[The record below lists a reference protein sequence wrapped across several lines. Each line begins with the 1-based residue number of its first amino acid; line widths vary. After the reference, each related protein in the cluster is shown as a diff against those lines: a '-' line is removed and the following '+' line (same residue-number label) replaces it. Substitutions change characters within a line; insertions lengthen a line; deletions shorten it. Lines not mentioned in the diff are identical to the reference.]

1 MRILDEHRAGLGAI
15 DLRAY
20 ASGYRA
26 EATALGLRMAIED
39 GRAARVLEWAE
50 QSRASHLLLR
60 PVRPPDDPELAE
72 ALTELRAIVAEAY
85 RRRATDRGSARLV
98 RRQIMLERH
107 IRDHHRQQRSEE
119 PFQAMAPV
127 PASRLAAALGESAL
141 VEFIQ
146 LDDRLTAVTVV
157 GGRIRLWRLRP
168 LAHIRDHLDRVPFA
182 LHRLSRHNVDRASQ
196 EAAVTM
202 LRHAAQHIDDAL
214 FGPLAGEI
222 GDRPLVLIPTGVLQS
237 LPWSILPSC
246 AGRPVTVSPSAAL
259 WCTGLR
265 PPDTGGHTVVASG
278 PGLPG
283 ARSEAEEVAGIYRT
297 TALVDDQANVG
308 AVTAALDGADVAHL
322 AAHGRVHL
330 HNPLF
335 SSLGFADGPLTVY
348 DLEALH
354 RAPQLV
360 VLAACDIGRP
370 VVPAGD
376 ELLGLGAAFIV
387 QGTRQIVA
395 SVTPIPDA
403 QATPLMVAFHR
414 ALAAGRSASVAL
426 AESQRQLAS
435 EDTVAMATA
444 AAFVCVGAEYSLP
457 PHLDPQPKPVPAAL
471 GARTGPGASMA
482 QRPASA

>member
-1 MRILDEHRAGLGAI
+1 M
-15 DLRAY
+15 
-20 ASGYRA
+20 
-26 EATALGLRMAIED
+26 
-39 GRAARVLEWAE
+39 
-50 QSRASHLLLR
+50 
-60 PVRPPDDPELAE
+60 
-72 ALTELRAIVAEAY
+72 
-85 RRRATDRGSARLV
+85 
-98 RRQIMLERH
+98 MLERH

-127 PASRLAAALGESAL
+127 PPSRLAAALGESAL

-146 LDDRLTAVTVV
+146 LDGRLTAVTVV
-157 GGRIRLWRLRP
+157 AGRIRLWRLRP
-168 LAHIRDHLDRVPFA
+168 LAHIRDHIERVPFA
-182 LHRLSRHNVDRASQ
+182 LHRLSRRNVNRASQ

-202 LRHAAQHIDDAL
+202 LRHAAKHIDEAL

-246 AGRPVTVSPSAAL
+246 TGRPVTVSPSAAL

-265 PPDTGGHTVVASG
+265 PRDTGGHAIVASG

-283 ARSEAEEVAGIYRT
+283 ARSEAEAVAAIYRT
-297 TALVDDQANVG
+297 TALVDAQANVE

-322 AAHGRVHL
+322 AAHGRLHL

-335 SSLGFADGPLTVY
+335 SSLGFDDGPLTVY

-376 ELLGLGAAFIV
+376 ELLGLSAAFIV

-403 QATPLMVAFHR
+403 QATPLMIAFHR
-414 ALAAGRSASVAL
+414 ALAAGNSASVAL

-435 EDTVAMATA
+435 EDAVAMATA

-457 PHLDPQPKPVPAAL
+457 PHLDPQ
-471 GARTGPGASMA
+471 R
-482 QRPASA
+482 RPATAGLGVRARS

>member
-1 MRILDEHRAGLGAI
+1 
-15 DLRAY
+15 
-20 ASGYRA
+20 
-26 EATALGLRMAIED
+26 
-39 GRAARVLEWAE
+39 VN
-50 QSRASHLLLR
+50 RASR
-60 PVRPPDDPELAE
+60 
-72 ALTELRAIVAEAY
+72 
-85 RRRATDRGSARLV
+85 
-98 RRQIMLERH
+98 
-107 IRDHHRQQRSEE
+107 
-119 PFQAMAPV
+119 
-127 PASRLAAALGESAL
+127 
-141 VEFIQ
+141 
-146 LDDRLTAVTVV
+146 
-157 GGRIRLWRLRP
+157 
-168 LAHIRDHLDRVPFA
+168 
-182 LHRLSRHNVDRASQ
+182 

-202 LRHAAQHIDDAL
+202 LRHAAQHIDEVL

-265 PPDTGGHTVVASG
+265 PRDISGHTVVASG

-283 ARSEAEEVAGIYRT
+283 ARSEAEAVAAIYRT
-297 TALVDDQANVG
+297 TALMDAEANVG

-322 AAHGRVHL
+322 AAHGRLHF

-335 SSLGFADGPLTVY
+335 SSLGFDDGPLTVY

-403 QATPLMVAFHR
+403 QATPLMIAFHH
-414 ALAAGRSASVAL
+414 ALAAGNSASVAL

-435 EDTVAMATA
+435 DDTLAMATA
-444 AAFVCVGAEYSLP
+444 AAFVCVAPNTPCP
-457 PHLDPQPKPVPAAL
+457 PTLTRGTSPRPPVWASELGLKPVDLA
-471 GARTGPGASMA
+471 GPFAHPCTRGTV
-482 QRPASA
+482 RGRGP

>member
-1 MRILDEHRAGLGAI
+1 RVGLRRAQLRSHRTPRPPIARQRRAAPSPALAPSRLPGLG
-15 DLRAY
+15 
-20 ASGYRA
+20 
-26 EATALGLRMAIED
+26 
-39 GRAARVLEWAE
+39 
-50 QSRASHLLLR
+50 
-60 PVRPPDDPELAE
+60 
-72 ALTELRAIVAEAY
+72 
-85 RRRATDRGSARLV
+85 
-98 RRQIMLERH
+98 
-107 IRDHHRQQRSEE
+107 
-119 PFQAMAPV
+119 
-127 PASRLAAALGESAL
+127 AALGESAL

-146 LDDRLTAVTVV
+146 LDDRLAAVTVV
-157 GGRIRLWRLRP
+157 GGRIRLWHLRP

-265 PPDTGGHTVVASG
+265 PPDTGGHPVVASG

-348 DLEALH
+348 
-354 RAPQLV
+354 
-360 VLAACDIGRP
+360 
-370 VVPAGD
+370 
-376 ELLGLGAAFIV
+376 
-387 QGTRQIVA
+387 
-395 SVTPIPDA
+395 
-403 QATPLMVAFHR
+403 
-414 ALAAGRSASVAL
+414 
-426 AESQRQLAS
+426 
-435 EDTVAMATA
+435 
-444 AAFVCVGAEYSLP
+444 
-457 PHLDPQPKPVPAAL
+457 
-471 GARTGPGASMA
+471 
-482 QRPASA
+482 

>member
-1 MRILDEHRAGLGAI
+1 M
-15 DLRAY
+15 
-20 ASGYRA
+20 
-26 EATALGLRMAIED
+26 
-39 GRAARVLEWAE
+39 
-50 QSRASHLLLR
+50 
-60 PVRPPDDPELAE
+60 
-72 ALTELRAIVAEAY
+72 
-85 RRRATDRGSARLV
+85 
-98 RRQIMLERH
+98 MLERH
-107 IRDHHRQQRSEE
+107 IRDHHRQQRNEE
-119 PFQAMAPV
+119 PFQAMSPV
-127 PASRLAAALGESAL
+127 PPSRLAAALGESAL

-146 LDDRLTAVTVV
+146 LDGRLTAVTVV
-157 GGRIRLWRLRP
+157 AGRIRLWRLRP
-168 LAHIRDHLDRVPFA
+168 LAHIRDHIDRVPFA
-182 LHRLSRHNVDRASQ
+182 LHRLSRRNVNRASQ

-202 LRHAAQHIDDAL
+202 LRHAAQHIDEAL

-265 PPDTGGHTVVASG
+265 PRETGGHTVVASG

-283 ARSEAEEVAGIYRT
+283 ARSEAEAVAAIYRT
-297 TALVDDQANVG
+297 TALVDAQANVG

-322 AAHGRVHL
+322 AAHGRLHF

-335 SSLGFADGPLTVY
+335 SSLGFDDGPLTVY

-395 SVTPIPDA
+395 SVTPVPDA
-403 QATPLMVAFHR
+403 QATPLMIAFHR
-414 ALAAGRSASVAL
+414 ALAAGNSASVAL

-457 PHLDPQPKPVPAAL
+457 PTLTRSTSPRRPVWASEPGL
-471 GARTGPGASMA
+471 EPGDLTGPRG
-482 QRPASA
+482 RGP